1 MTNQSKVFLDS
12 EADAWFDRN
21 NENILNNQSSVNH
34 SRKIL
39 TQWCSSRKENISKIL
54 EIGAG
59 NGIPLAYLADQ
70 LDADAYGIEP
80 SSKAV
85 KLWEE
90 QKQFIQGGEKTNLQ
104 VGIASTLPFSND
116 KFDMVVFGFCLYLI
130 DRKDLFQSISEAD
143 RVLKD
148 GGLLAIID
156 FDPSKPY
163 KNLYSHKQGIKSYKN
178 NYSDIFLSSGHY
190 ALMYKHSY
198 SHEGSTF
205 HETVDERVS
214 ISLLFKQEEKVYSN

>member
-1 MTNQSKVFLDS
+1 
-12 EADAWFDRN
+12 
-21 NENILNNQSSVNH
+21 
-34 SRKIL
+34 
-39 TQWCSSRKENISKIL
+39 
-54 EIGAG
+54 
-59 NGIPLAYLADQ
+59 
-70 LDADAYGIEP
+70 
-80 SSKAV
+80 
-85 KLWEE
+85 
-90 QKQFIQGGEKTNLQ
+90 
-104 VGIASTLPFSND
+104 
-116 KFDMVVFGFCLYLI
+116 MVVFGFCLYLI

-190 ALMYKHSY
+190 ALMDKHSY